1 MAKKTTGKENEVD
14 VAMAKIGVTE
24 ARAKEIA
31 KELPGIFKDARQ
43 THEVIGRIC
52 GHKKLNEAEK
62 VVLAFM
68 AGTCETKFYNESQER
83 ELTKNRNMYG

>member
-1 MAKKTTGKENEVD
+1 MAKKTKQDKEVEE
-14 VAMAKIGVTE
+14 AILKIGVTE

-31 KELPGIFKDARQ
+31 KELPAIFKDAKQ
-43 THEVIGRIC
+43 TQTVIGRIC

-68 AGTCETKFYNESQER
+68 AGTCETRFYNEAQEAQ
-83 ELTKNRNMYG
+83 KQGNRSMYG